1 MATTDR
7 SADEARIHALIE
19 ERIAAVRTKDLQ
31 LLLAHHAPD
40 VVVFDVVAPL
50 SYSGVEAVNERAG
63 EWFALY
69 RTRIDYDVGD
79 LTVTVGSDLAFCSY
93 LYRVRG
99 TTKRHERVDMRVR
112 ATVCFRKFGGAW
124 RIVHEHDSVPFDP
137 TTGRAV
143 LAPEA

>member
-1 MATTDR
+1 MGTTEHA
-7 SADEARIHALIE
+7 ADEARIHELIDD
-19 ERIAAVRTKDLQ
+19 RVAAVGTKDLQ

-40 VVVFDVVAPL
+40 VVVFDVVPPL
-50 SYSGVEAVNERAG
+50 SYEGVEQVNERAG
-63 EWFALY
+63 DWFALY
-69 RTRIDYDVGD
+69 RTRIDYDVED
-79 LTVTVGSDLAFCSY
+79 LCITAGSDLAFCSY

-99 TTKRHERVDMRVR
+99 TPKRHERVDMRVR
-112 ATVCFRKFGGAW
+112 ATVCFRKFDGAW